1 MNNPDASIAAK
12 KRHVAGDHGLYG
24 ATPQRSA
31 PPIVV
36 PSEGPVQVM
45 MMMPHPSAKKTNNPP
60 IIQQQRAASRTQQ
73 PQEEKGTS
81 RYFDQKPA
89 QAAEREDGRI
99 KKYTFSKRK
108 VPTAENERDPT
119 IRLTPAI
126 SSIQKRA
133 EQLGKILGAGSKGP
147 EPIFSLRGMKS
158 WFDK

>member
-45 MMMPHPSAKKTNNPP
+45 MMMPHPSAKKTNNPSL
-60 IIQQQRAASRTQQ
+60 IQQQRAASRTQQ
-73 PQEEKGTS
+73 PREEKGTS

-89 QAAEREDGRI
+89 PATEREDGKI

-108 VPTAENERDPT
+108 VPTAENERDH
-119 IRLTPAI
+119 IVRLTPAI
-126 SSIQKRA
+126 QKKRA
-133 EQLGKILGAGSKGP
+133 EQLGKILGACSKGP
-147 EPIFSLRGMKS
+147 EPIFSLQGMKS
-158 WFDK
+158 WSDK